1 MAENLGVATD
11 GDPGFG
17 SVAGNDASFD
27 DFGKN
32 LLKLF
37 EKVSKYMD
45 GIASQWDKMADS
57 VKDTTDNLGGKSA
70 GGKIGMGGGFTR
82 AQVGAAVGVAAG
94 SMYYSMAPNTMAAVT
109 QRIGADSY
117 AGMAGMSSRQ
127 AILQANKQVG
137 GGATSAMSPVMA
149 QMALMYGGG
158 YGAGS
163 KTSSNIMSQ
172 MAGLSAQSGM
182 SNEAAA
188 ASVAGMNGM
197 NFLRMGVRIRDAQ
210 GNLKPISTIVNDVYR
225 FLYRGRQITAEE
237 ADLLFNPGSKS
248 YNTLLTI
255 TNGDQA
261 LMQQLQS
268 GLRARAKAG
277 TAKKYSSAMNSKD
290 PNKMLDLM
298 GYDKS
303 SPVRSN
309 FRFNS
314 SEARKLAA
322 TEEGLVGGYNVAT
335 RTTAAVND
343 GFSAMADLLGP
354 INDGLMTLKGILQT
368 LPNAGNT
375 GGALATAGSTVTSL
389 ASSFLQYKLLSKFLG
404 GGGAKAVLPALGTA
418 ATKGGSLLSKAGPAL
433 SSAAKF
439 LGGAATKGG
448 SLLSKAAPALKFA
461 GKALPVI
468 GTAMSAFGGYSDA
481 KKKGGF
487 DWGSVFKSTAIGAGT
502 GAAVGAV
509 TGPGALVT
517 GLIGGLLAGGGNA
530 LGQLFGMMGGES
542 SNGMNIG
549 HASTPQAATA
559 GANHMWPVPA
569 ATPVSSEFG
578 PRPGAAARAAKQ
590 GQRISSNHHGID
602 LATPSGTPITAA
614 SEGKV
619 SRIGNDPNGYGS
631 YVDIKHLDGTSSRYA
646 HLRSILVTSRQEVK
660 AGQVIGK
667 SGGGAKDP
675 GRGNS
680 RGAHLH
686 FETLNE
692 KGVQYN
698 PRDWFRK
705 RKGVPQVLSNLNEAA
720 SKIFKTKKA
729 GWSSSSYASPSIL
742 AAFGQTIMDGKS
754 VSYDD
759 LQKVFG
765 KKTDDVLAQLPG
777 GKYEGNVTGNKK
789 DLIKLVSSKG
799 FKGDA
804 LKTAY
809 AIAIAES
816 GGRSNAHNG
825 DASTGDDSYGLYQIN
840 MIGSLGPARRKKFN
854 LKSNQDLFNPSTN
867 AGIAAHMSQ
876 RGNNWSAWSSYKT
889 GAYMKHLK
897 EADAVALEARVGGE
911 ASNGMNVGAPS
922 AGTSSNHG
930 GGGSSSATVNSNSNV
945 TINLDM
951 KVNIA
956 QGSVQEA
963 ERLVKLVGE
972 KLRKD
977 ATLRKIASSL

>member
-1 MAENLGVATD
+1 MADNLGVATD

-17 SVAGNDASFD
+17 SVAGNEASFD

-32 LLKLF
+32 VLKLF
-37 EKVSKYMD
+37 KEVSKYMD
-45 GIASQWDKMADS
+45 TIAEQWDKMSDS
-57 VKDTTDNLGGKSA
+57 VDKTTDKLGGKSG

-82 AQVGAAVGVAAG
+82 AQIGAAVGVAAG
-94 SMYYSMAPNTMAAVT
+94 SAYMGMAPNTMSAVT

-149 QMALMYGGG
+149 QMSLMYGGG
-158 YGAGS
+158 YGAKS
-163 KTSSNIMSQ
+163 TSAKNIMSQ
-172 MAGLSAQSGM
+172 MSGLSAQSGM

-210 GNLKPISTIVNDVYR
+210 GNLKPISQIINDVYR

-237 ADLLFNPGSKS
+237 ADLLYNPGSKS
-248 YNTLLTI
+248 YQTLAAI

-277 TAKKYSSAMNSKD
+277 SAKKYSSAMNSKD

-298 GYDKS
+298 GVDKS

-314 SEARKLAA
+314 SENRKLAA

-343 GFSAMADLLGP
+343 GFSALADVLGP
-354 INDGLMTLKGILQT
+354 VNDALMTFKGILQT
-368 LPNAGNT
+368 MPNAGNT
-375 GGALATAGSTVTSL
+375 GGVIAQAGSTAASL
-389 ASSFLQYKLLSKFLG
+389 GSSFLQYKLLSKVLG
-404 GGGAKAVLPALGTA
+404 GKGGGLPALGSI
-418 ATKGGSLLSKAGPAL
+418 TKGGGSLLSKAGPAL
-433 SSAAKF
+433 SSSGKF
-439 LGGAATKGG
+439 LGKGI
-448 SLLSKAAPALKFA
+448 
-461 GKALPVI
+461 PVL
-468 GTAMSAFGGYSDA
+468 GTALSAVGGYQDA

-517 GLIGGLLAGGGNA
+517 GTIGGLLAGGGNA
-530 LGQLFGMMGGES
+530 LGQLAGMIGGES
-542 SNGMNIG
+542 SDGMNIG
-549 HASTPQAATA
+549 AASTEQAATS

-578 PRPGAAARAAKQ
+578 PRAAAAAKAAKS
-590 GQRISSNHHGID
+590 GQKISSNHKGMD

-614 SEGKV
+614 SDGTV
-619 SRIGNDPNGYGS
+619 SKIGNDPNGYGN
-631 YVDIKHLDGTSSRYA
+631 YVVIKHLDGTSTRYA
-646 HLRSILVTSRQEVK
+646 HLRSILVTRGQKVK

-667 SGGGAKDP
+667 SGGGPKDP

-686 FETLNE
+686 FETEDE
-692 KGVQYN
+692 KGVKYN
-698 PRDWFRK
+698 PRDWFKK
-705 RKGVPQVLSNLNEAA
+705 RKGVPQALSNLNESA
-720 SKIFKTKKA
+720 SKVFKTKKA

-742 AAFGQTIMDGKS
+742 AAFGQAIESGKPL
-754 VSYDD
+754 SYDD
-759 LQKVFG
+759 VEKLFG
-765 KKTDDVLAQLPG
+765 KKTDEVLAGLPG

-789 DLIKLVSSKG
+789 DLIKLISSKG

-809 AIAIAES
+809 AVAIAES

-825 DASTGDDSYGLYQIN
+825 DANTGDNSYGLYQIN
-840 MIGSLGPARRKKFN
+840 MIGGLGPARRKKFN
-854 LKSNQDLFNPSTN
+854 LKSNEDLFNPSTN
-867 AGIAAHMSQ
+867 VGVAAHMSK
-876 RGNNWSAWSSYKT
+876 RGENWSAWSSYKT
-889 GAYMKHLK
+889 GTYLKHLK

-911 ASNGMNVGAPS
+911 ASDGMNIGAPG
-922 AGTSSNHG
+922 GTSVNH
-930 GGGSSSATVNSNSNV
+930 GGGSSSATVNSNRNV

-951 KVNIA
+951 KVQIA
-956 QGSVQEA
+956 QGSAQEA

-972 KLRKD
+972 KLKKD
-977 ATLRKIASSL
+977 ATLRRIASSL

>member
-1 MAENLGVATD
+1 MADNLGVATD

-37 EKVSKYMD
+37 KEVSKYMD
-45 GIASQWDKMADS
+45 GIADQWDKMSDS
-57 VKDTTDNLGGKSA
+57 VKSTTDSLGGKSA
-70 GGKIGMGGGFTR
+70 GGKIGLGGGFTR
-82 AQVGAAVGVAAG
+82 GQVAAAVGVAAG
-94 SMYYSMAPNTMAAVT
+94 ATYMGMAPNTMSAVT

-149 QMALMYGGG
+149 QMSLMYGGG

-163 KTSSNIMSQ
+163 KSASNIMSQ

-188 ASVAGMNGM
+188 SSVAGMNGM
-197 NFLRMGVRIRDAQ
+197 NFLRMGIRIRDAQ
-210 GNLKPISTIVNDVYR
+210 GNLKPISQIVNDVYR

-237 ADLLFNPGSKS
+237 ADLLYNPGSKS
-248 YNTLLTI
+248 YQTLLSI

-277 TAKKYSSAMNSKD
+277 SAKKYEGAMKSKD

-298 GYDKS
+298 GVDKS

-314 SEARKLAA
+314 SENRKLAA

-343 GFSAMADLLGP
+343 GFSALADVLGP
-354 INDGLMTLKGILQT
+354 VNDALMTFKGILQT
-368 LPNAGNT
+368 MPNAGNT
-375 GGALATAGSTVTSL
+375 GGVLAQAGST
-389 ASSFLQYKLLSKFLG
+389 ASSLGSSYLQYKLLSKMLG
-404 GGGAKAVLPALGTA
+404 GKGALPALGSI
-418 ATKGGSLLSKAGPAL
+418 TKGGGSLLSKAGPAL
-433 SSAAKF
+433 SSAGKF
-439 LGGAATKGG
+439 LGKGI
-448 SLLSKAAPALKFA
+448 
-461 GKALPVI
+461 PVL
-468 GTAMSAFGGYSDA
+468 GTALSAVGGYSDA

-502 GAAVGAV
+502 GAAAGLFTGGVLS
-509 TGPGALVT
+509 GPGAI
-517 GLIGGLLAGGGNA
+517 IGGLLAGGGNA

-542 SNGMNIG
+542 SDGMNVG
-549 HASTPQAATA
+549 AATNEQASTA
-559 GANHMWPVPA
+559 GANHMWPVPS

-578 PRPGAAARAAKQ
+578 PRKAAAARAAKS
-590 GQRISSNHHGID
+590 GQKISSNHKGID

-614 SEGKV
+614 SDGTV
-619 SRIGNDPNGYGS
+619 SKIGNDPNGYGN
-631 YVDIKHLDGTSSRYA
+631 YVVIKHLDGTSTRYA
-646 HLRSILVTSRQEVK
+646 HLRSILVTRGQKVK

-667 SGGGAKDP
+667 SGGGPKDP

-686 FETLNE
+686 FETEDE
-692 KGVQYN
+692 KGVKYN
-698 PRDWFRK
+698 PRDWFKK

-720 SKIFKTKKA
+720 SKVFKTKKA
-729 GWSSSSYASPSIL
+729 GWSSSNYASPSIL
-742 AAFGQTIMDGKS
+742 ATLGQTLESGKP

-759 LQKVFG
+759 VYQLFG

-789 DLIKLVSSKG
+789 DLMKLISSKG

-804 LKTAY
+804 LRTAY

-816 GGRSNAHNG
+816 GGRPTAHNG
-825 DASTGDDSYGLYQIN
+825 DASTGDNSYGLYQIN

-854 LKSNQDLFNPSTN
+854 LKTNEDLFNPSTN

-889 GAYMKHLK
+889 GIYMRHLK

-911 ASNGMNVGAPS
+911 SSDGMNVGTAG
-922 AGTSSNHG
+922 GTSVNHG

-951 KVNIA
+951 KVQIA
-956 QGSVQEA
+956 QGSAQEA

-972 KLRKD
+972 KLKKD
-977 ATLRKIASSL
+977 ATLRRIASSL

>member
-1 MAENLGVATD
+1 MADNLGVATD

-37 EKVSKYMD
+37 KEVSKYMD
-45 GIASQWDKMADS
+45 GIAEQWDKMSDS
-57 VKDTTDNLGGKSA
+57 VKSTTDNLGGKTA
-70 GGKIGMGGGFTR
+70 GGKIGLGGGFTR
-82 AQVGAAVGVAAG
+82 GQVAAAVGVAAG
-94 SMYYSMAPNTMAAVT
+94 SMYMSMAPNTMSAVT

-117 AGMAGMSSRQ
+117 AGYGGMSSRK

-163 KTSSNIMSQ
+163 ASAKNIMSQ

-197 NFLRMGVRIRDAQ
+197 NFLRAGVRIRDNQ

-248 YNTLLTI
+248 YQTLAAL

-303 SPVRSN
+303 SAVRSN

-314 SEARKLAA
+314 SENRKLAA
-322 TEEGLVGGYNVAT
+322 TEEGLVGGYNVAL

-343 GFSAMADLLGP
+343 GFSAMADILGP
-354 INDGLMTLKGILQT
+354 VNDLLMTFKGILQT
-368 LPNAGNT
+368 MPNAGNT
-375 GGALATAGSTVTSL
+375 GGALATAGSTVASL
-389 ASSFLQYKLLSKFLG
+389 GSSVLQYALISKLLG
-404 GGGAKAVLPALGTA
+404 GGGLKALLGGGKAALPALGTA
-418 ATKGGSLLSKAGPAL
+418 ATKGGSILSKAGPAL
-433 SSAAKF
+433 SSAGKF
-439 LGGAATKGG
+439 LGGAA
-448 SLLSKAAPALKFA
+448 KFA
-461 GKALPVI
+461 GKALPVV
-468 GTAMSAFGGYSDA
+468 GTAMSAFGGYSDS

-502 GAAVGAV
+502 GAAAGLFTGGVLS
-509 TGPGALVT
+509 GPGAI
-517 GLIGGLLAGGGNA
+517 IGGLLAGGGNA

-549 HASTPQAATA
+549 HASTPKAETA
-559 GANHMWPVPA
+559 GANHMWPVPS

-590 GQRISSNHHGID
+590 GQRISSNHRGID

-646 HLRSILVTSRQEVK
+646 HLRSILVTSRQQVK

-686 FETLNE
+686 FETLDE

-698 PRDWFRK
+698 PRDWFKK
-705 RKGVPQVLSNLNEAA
+705 RKGVPQVLSSLNEAA
-720 SKIFKTKKA
+720 SKVFKTKKA

-742 AAFGQTIMDGKS
+742 AAFGQTIVDGKS
-754 VSYDD
+754 ISYDD
-759 LQKVFG
+759 LEKVFG

-777 GKYEGNVTGNKK
+777 GKYDGNITGNKK
-789 DLIKLVSSKG
+789 DLMKLISSKG

-816 GGRSNAHNG
+816 GGRSNAYNG

-889 GAYMKHLK
+889 GTYMRHLK
-897 EADAVALEARVGGE
+897 QADAVALEARVGGE
-911 ASNGMNVGAPS
+911 ASNGMNIGGPADP
-922 AGTSSNHG
+922 AGSSVNHG
-930 GGGSSSATVNSNSNV
+930 GGGSSSATVNSNRNV

-951 KVNIA
+951 NVQIA

>member
-1 MAENLGVATD
+1 MGVATD

-57 VKDTTDNLGGKSA
+57 VKDTTDNLGGKSG

-82 AQVGAAVGVAAG
+82 AQVGAAVGFAAG
-94 SMYYSMAPNTMAAVT
+94 STYMSMAPNTMAAVT

-149 QMALMYGGG
+149 QMSLMYGGG

-197 NFLRMGVRIRDAQ
+197 SFLRMGVRIRDDK
-210 GNLKPISTIVNDVYR
+210 GNLKPISQIVNDVYR

-237 ADLLFNPGSKS
+237 ADLLYNPGSKS
-248 YNTLLTI
+248 YQTLLTL

-277 TAKKYSSAMNSKD
+277 SAKKYSGAMNSKD

-298 GYDKS
+298 GVDKS

-309 FRFNS
+309 FRYNT

-368 LPNAGNT
+368 LPNSGNT
-375 GGALATAGSTVTSL
+375 GGAIATAGSTVASL
-389 ASSFLQYKLLSKFLG
+389 GSSFLQYKLLSKFLG

-433 SSAAKF
+433 SSAGRF
-439 LGGAATKGG
+439 LGV
-448 SLLSKAAPALKFA
+448 A
-461 GKALPVI
+461 GKALPVV
-468 GTAMSAFGGYSDA
+468 GAAMSAFGGYKDA

-487 DWGSVFKSTAIGAGT
+487 DWGSVLKSAGIGAAG
-502 GAAVGAV
+502 GAAVGAAGFGV
-509 TGPGALVT
+509 AAAPGAI
-517 GLIGGLLAGGGNA
+517 IGALLAGGGNA
-530 LGQLFGMMGGES
+530 LGQLFGSIGGES

-549 HASTPQAATA
+549 HASTPKAETA
-559 GANHMWPVPA
+559 GANHMWPVPS

-590 GQRISSNHHGID
+590 GQRISSNHRGID

-646 HLRSILVTSRQEVK
+646 HLRSILVTSRQQVK

-686 FETLNE
+686 FETLDE

-698 PRDWFRK
+698 PRDWFKK
-705 RKGVPQVLSNLNEAA
+705 RKGVPQVLSSLNEAA
-720 SKIFKTKKA
+720 SRVFKTKKA

-742 AAFGQTIMDGKS
+742 AAFGQTIVDGKP

-759 LQKVFG
+759 LEKVFG

-777 GKYEGNVTGNKK
+777 GKYDGNITGSKK
-789 DLIKLVSSKG
+789 DLIKLISSKG

-816 GGRSNAHNG
+816 GGRSNAFNG
-825 DASTGDDSYGLYQIN
+825 NTKTGDESYGLYQIN
-840 MIGSLGPARRKKFN
+840 MLGSLGPARRKKFN
-854 LKSNQDLFNPSTN
+854 LRSNQDLFNPSTN

-876 RGNNWSAWSSYKT
+876 KGNNWSAWSSYNT

-897 EADAVALEARVGGE
+897 QADAVALEARVGGE
-911 ASNGMNVGAPS
+911 ASNGMNVGAPG

>member
-1 MAENLGVATD
+1 MDDIAE
-11 GDPGFG
+11 
-17 SVAGNDASFD
+17 
-27 DFGKN
+27 
-32 LLKLF
+32 
-37 EKVSKYMD
+37 
-45 GIASQWDKMADS
+45 QWDKMSDS
-57 VKDTTDNLGGKSA
+57 VKSTTDNLGGKSS

-117 AGMAGMSSRQ
+117 AGLAGMSSRQ

-197 NFLRMGVRIRDAQ
+197 NFLRAGVRIRDNQ
-210 GNLKPISTIVNDVYR
+210 GNLKPISQIVNDVYR
-225 FLYRGRQITAEE
+225 FLYRGKQITAEE
-237 ADLLFNPGSKS
+237 ADLLYNPGSRS
-248 YNTLLTI
+248 YNTLVTL

-268 GLRARAKAG
+268 GLRARAKSG
-277 TAKKYSSAMNSKD
+277 SAKKYTAAMNSKD

-303 SPVRSN
+303 SPTRSN
-309 FRFNS
+309 FRYNS

-322 TEEGLVGGYNVAT
+322 TEQGLVGGYNVAT

-343 GFSAMADLLGP
+343 GFSALADVLGP
-354 INDGLMTLKGILQT
+354 VNDALMTFKGILQT
-368 LPNAGNT
+368 MPNAGNT
-375 GGALATAGSTVTSL
+375 GGALATAGSTATSL

-404 GGGAKAVLPALGTA
+404 GKGAAIPALATA
-418 ATKGGSLLSKAGPAL
+418 AGKSGSLLSKAGPAL
-433 SSAAKF
+433 SSAGKF
-439 LGGAATKGG
+439 LGKG
-448 SLLSKAAPALKFA
+448 
-461 GKALPVI
+461 LPVL
-468 GTAMSAFGGYSDA
+468 GVGLSALGGYQDS

-487 DWGSVFKSTAIGAGT
+487 DWGSVFKSAGT
-502 GAAVGAV
+502 GAVVGGGIGALGFGAGA
-509 TGPGALVT
+509 GPGA
-517 GLIGGLLAGGGNA
+517 LIGGLLAGGGNA
-530 LGQLFGMMGGES
+530 LGQLFGMLGGES

-549 HASTPQAATA
+549 HASTPEAATA
-559 GANHMWPVPA
+559 GANHMWPVPS

-590 GQRISSNHHGID
+590 GQRISSNHRGID
-602 LATPSGTPITAA
+602 LATRSGTPITAA

-619 SRIGNDPNGYGS
+619 SRIGNDANGYGS

-646 HLRSILVTSRQEVK
+646 HLRSILVTSRQQVK

-667 SGGGAKDP
+667 SGGGPKDP

-705 RKGVPQVLSNLNEAA
+705 RKGVPQVLSSLNEAA
-720 SKIFKTKKA
+720 SKVFKTKKA

-742 AAFGQTIMDGKS
+742 AAFGQAIVDGKP

-759 LQKVFG
+759 PEKVFG

-777 GKYEGNVTGNKK
+777 GKYDGNITGNKK
-789 DLIKLVSSKG
+789 DLIKLISSKG

-897 EADAVALEARVGGE
+897 QADAVALEARVGGE
-911 ASNGMNVGAPS
+911 ASNGMNVGAPEGGSS
-922 AGTSSNHG
+922 ANHG
-930 GGGSSSATVNSNSNV
+930 GGGSSSATVNSNRNV

-956 QGSVQEA
+956 QGSAQEA
-963 ERLVKLVGE
+963 ERMVKLVGE

>member
-1 MAENLGVATD
+1 MADNLGVATD

-17 SVAGNDASFD
+17 SVSGNEASFD

-32 LLKLF
+32 VLKLF
-37 EKVSKYMD
+37 KEVSKYMD
-45 GIASQWDKMADS
+45 TIAEQWDKVSDS
-57 VKDTTDNLGGKSA
+57 VDKTTDKLGGKSG
-70 GGKIGMGGGFTR
+70 GGKIGLGGGFTR
-82 AQVGAAVGVAAG
+82 NQQIAGGVAVGTAAMG
-94 SMYYSMAPNTMAAVT
+94 SMYMSMAPNTMSAVT

-188 ASVAGMNGM
+188 SSVAGMNGM
-197 NFLRMGVRIRDAQ
+197 NFLRMGVRIRDNQ

-237 ADLLFNPGSKS
+237 ADLLYNPGSKS

-268 GLRARAKAG
+268 GLRARAKSG
-277 TAKKYSSAMNSKD
+277 SAKKYSAAMNSKD

-298 GYDKS
+298 GVDKS

-314 SEARKLAA
+314 SENRKLAA
-322 TEEGLVGGYNVAT
+322 TEEGLVGGYNVAV

-343 GFSAMADLLGP
+343 GFSAMADILGP
-354 INDGLMTLKGILQT
+354 VNDLLMTFKGILQT
-368 LPNAGNT
+368 MPNAGNT
-375 GGALATAGSTVTSL
+375 GGALATAGSTVTGL
-389 ASSFLQYKLLSKFLG
+389 ASSVLQYKLLSKLLG
-404 GGGAKAVLPALGTA
+404 GGGAKSLIPAVGAA

-433 SSAAKF
+433 SSAGKF
-439 LGGAATKGG
+439 LGGAG
-448 SLLSKAAPALKFA
+448 KFA
-461 GKALPVI
+461 GKALPVV
-468 GTAMSAFGGYSDA
+468 GTALSAFGGYNDS

-487 DWGSVFKSTAIGAGT
+487 DWGSVMKSTAIGAGT
-502 GAAVGAV
+502 GAAAGLFTGGVLS
-509 TGPGALVT
+509 GPGAI
-517 GLIGGLLAGGGNA
+517 IGALLAGGGNA
-530 LGQLFGMMGGES
+530 IGQLFGMMGGES
-542 SNGMNIG
+542 SDGMNIG
-549 HASTPQAATA
+549 HASTPQASTA

-569 ATPVSSEFG
+569 ATRVSSEFG
-578 PRPGAAARAAKQ
+578 PRPGAAARAAKS
-590 GQRISSNHHGID
+590 GQRISSNHKGID
-602 LATPSGTPITAA
+602 LATPSGTPISSA

-619 SRIGNDPNGYGS
+619 SKVGNDPNGWGN
-631 YVDIKHLDGTSSRYA
+631 YVTIKHLDGTSSRYA
-646 HLRSILVTSRQEVK
+646 HLRSILVTRGQEVK
-660 AGQVIGK
+660 AGQIIGK
-667 SGGGAKDP
+667 SGGGPKDP

-686 FETLNE
+686 FETEDE
-692 KGVQYN
+692 KGVRYN

-720 SKIFKTKKA
+720 SKIYKTKKA

-742 AAFGQTIMDGKS
+742 AAFGQTILDGKP

-759 LQKVFG
+759 LEKVFG
-765 KKTDDVLAQLPG
+765 KKTDDVLAALPG
-777 GKYEGNVTGNKK
+777 GKYEGNITGNKK
-789 DLIKLVSSKG
+789 DLMKLISSKG

-804 LKTAY
+804 LRTAY
-809 AIAIAES
+809 AVAIAES

-840 MIGSLGPARRKKFN
+840 MIGALGPARRKKFN

-867 AGIAAHMSQ
+867 ASIAAHFTK
-876 RGNNWSAWSSYKT
+876 RGENWSAWSSYKT
-889 GAYMKHLK
+889 GTYMKHLK

-911 ASNGMNVGAPS
+911 AGDGMNIGAP
-922 AGTSSNHG
+922 AGPSVNHG
-930 GGGSSSATVNSNSNV
+930 GGGNSSATVNSNRNV
-945 TINLDM
+945 TVNLDM
-951 KVNIA
+951 KVQIA

-977 ATLRKIASSL
+977 ATLRRIASSL

>member
-1 MAENLGVATD
+1 MADNLGVATD

-17 SVAGNDASFD
+17 SVSGNEASFD

-32 LLKLF
+32 VLKLF
-37 EKVSKYMD
+37 KEVSKYMD
-45 GIASQWDKMADS
+45 TIAEQWDKMSDS
-57 VKDTTDNLGGKSA
+57 VSETTDKLGGKTG
-70 GGKIGMGGGFTR
+70 GGKIGMGAGFTR

-94 SMYYSMAPNTMAAVT
+94 SMYMSMAPNTMSAVT

-117 AGMAGMSSRQ
+117 AGMAGMSSRK

-149 QMALMYGGG
+149 QMSLMYGGG

-163 KTSSNIMSQ
+163 TSAKNIMSQ
-172 MAGLSAQSGM
+172 MSGLSAQSGM

-237 ADLLFNPGSKS
+237 ADLLYNPGSKS
-248 YNTLLTI
+248 YQTLLTL
-255 TNGDQA
+255 TSGDQG

-277 TAKKYSSAMNSKD
+277 TSKKYSAAMNSKD

-298 GYDKS
+298 GVDKS

-314 SEARKLAA
+314 SENRKLAA

-375 GGALATAGSTVTSL
+375 GGALATAGSTAASL
-389 ASSFLQYKLLSKFLG
+389 GSSFLQYKLLSKFLG

-433 SSAAKF
+433 SSAGKF
-439 LGGAATKGG
+439 LGNAA
-448 SLLSKAAPALKFA
+448 KFG
-461 GKALPVI
+461 GKALPVV

-487 DWGSVFKSTAIGAGT
+487 DWGSVLKAAGIGATT
-502 GAAVGAV
+502 GAVAGAV
-509 TGPGALVT
+509 TTGGLASGPAALV
-517 GLIGGLLAGGGNA
+517 GALLAGGGNA
-530 LGQLFGMMGGES
+530 IGQLFGMGGES
-542 SNGMNIG
+542 SDGMNIG
-549 HASTPQAATA
+549 HAATPQASTA

-569 ATPVSSEFG
+569 ATRVSSEFG
-578 PRPGAAARAAKQ
+578 PRPGAAARAARD
-590 GQRISSNHHGID
+590 GQRISSNHKGID
-602 LATPSGTPITAA
+602 LATPSGTPISSA

-619 SRIGNDPNGYGS
+619 SKVGSDPNGYGN
-631 YVDIKHLDGTSSRYA
+631 YVTIKHLDGTSSRYA
-646 HLRSILVTSRQEVK
+646 HLRSILVTRGQEVK

-667 SGGGAKDP
+667 SGGGPKDP

-686 FETLNE
+686 FETEDE
-692 KGVQYN
+692 KGVRYN

-720 SKIFKTKKA
+720 SKVFKTKKA

-742 AAFGQTIMDGKS
+742 AAFGQTIVDGKP
-754 VSYDD
+754 VSYEDVE
-759 LQKVFG
+759 KVFG
-765 KKTDDVLAQLPG
+765 KKTDDVLALLPG
-777 GKYEGNVTGNKK
+777 GKYEGNITGNKK
-789 DLIKLVSSKG
+789 DLIKLISSKG

-809 AIAIAES
+809 AVAIAES
-816 GGRSNAHNG
+816 GGRSNAHNYNV
-825 DASTGDDSYGLYQIN
+825 STGDDSYGLYQIN
-840 MIGSLGPARRKKFN
+840 MLGSLGPARRKKFN
-854 LKSNQDLFNPSTN
+854 LKSNQDLLNPNTN
-867 AGIAAHMSQ
+867 ASIAAHFTK
-876 RGNNWSAWSSYKT
+876 RGENWSAWSSYKT
-889 GAYMKHLK
+889 GIYMKHLK

-911 ASNGMNVGAPS
+911 AGDGMNIGAP
-922 AGTSSNHG
+922 AGPSVNHG
-930 GGGSSSATVNSNSNV
+930 GGGSSSATVNSNRNV

-951 KVNIA
+951 NVQIA

>member
-1 MAENLGVATD
+1 MADNLGVATD

-37 EKVSKYMD
+37 KEVSKYMD
-45 GIASQWDKMADS
+45 GIAEQWDKMSDS
-57 VKDTTDNLGGKSA
+57 VKSTTDNLGGKSA
-70 GGKIGMGGGFTR
+70 GGKIGLGGGFTR
-82 AQVGAAVGVAAG
+82 GQVAAAVGVAAG
-94 SMYYSMAPNTMAAVT
+94 STYMGMAPNTMSAVT

-149 QMALMYGGG
+149 QMSLMYGGG

-163 KTSSNIMSQ
+163 TSAKNIMSQ
-172 MAGLSAQSGM
+172 MSGLSAQSGM

-188 ASVAGMNGM
+188 SSVAGMNGM

-210 GNLKPISTIVNDVYR
+210 GNLKPISQIVNDVYR

-237 ADLLFNPGSKS
+237 ADLLYNPGSKS
-248 YNTLLTI
+248 YQTLLTL

-277 TAKKYSSAMNSKD
+277 SAKKYSSAMNSKD

-298 GYDKS
+298 GVDKS

-314 SEARKLAA
+314 SENRKLAA

-343 GFSAMADLLGP
+343 GFSALADVLGP
-354 INDGLMTLKGILQT
+354 VNDALMTFKGILQT
-368 LPNAGNT
+368 MPNAGNT
-375 GGALATAGSTVTSL
+375 GGVIAQAGSTAASL
-389 ASSFLQYKLLSKFLG
+389 GSSYLQYKLLSKMLG
-404 GGGAKAVLPALGTA
+404 GKGALPALGSI
-418 ATKGGSLLSKAGPAL
+418 TKGGGSLLSKAGPAL
-433 SSAAKF
+433 SSAGKF
-439 LGGAATKGG
+439 LGKGI
-448 SLLSKAAPALKFA
+448 
-461 GKALPVI
+461 PVL
-468 GTAMSAFGGYSDA
+468 GTALSAVGGYQDS

-502 GAAVGAV
+502 GAAAGLFTGGVLS
-509 TGPGALVT
+509 GPGAI
-517 GLIGGLLAGGGNA
+517 IGGLLAGGGNA
-530 LGQLFGMMGGES
+530 LGQLFGMMGGEAS
-542 SNGMNIG
+542 DGMNIG
-549 HASTPQAATA
+549 AATNEQASTS

-578 PRPGAAARAAKQ
+578 PRKAAAARAAAS
-590 GQRISSNHHGID
+590 GQKISSNHKGMD

-614 SEGKV
+614 SDGTV
-619 SRIGNDPNGYGS
+619 SKIGNDPNGYGN
-631 YVDIKHLDGTSSRYA
+631 YVVIKHLDGTSTRYA
-646 HLRSILVTSRQEVK
+646 HLRSILVTRGQKVK

-667 SGGGAKDP
+667 SGGGPKDP

-686 FETLNE
+686 FETEDE
-692 KGVQYN
+692 KGVKYN
-698 PRDWFRK
+698 PRDWFKK
-705 RKGVPQVLSNLNEAA
+705 RKGVPQALSNLNESA
-720 SKIFKTKKA
+720 SKVYKTKKA

-742 AAFGQTIMDGKS
+742 AAFGQAIESGKP
-754 VSYDD
+754 VSYEDVE
-759 LQKVFG
+759 KVFG
-765 KKTDDVLAQLPG
+765 KKTDEVLAGLPS
-777 GKYEGNVTGNKK
+777 GKYDGNVTGNKK
-789 DLIKLVSSKG
+789 DLIKLISSKG

-816 GGRSNAHNG
+816 GGRANAHNYNV
-825 DASTGDDSYGLYQIN
+825 STGDDSYGLYQIN
-840 MIGSLGPARRKKFN
+840 MLGSLGPARRKKFN
-854 LKSNQDLFNPSTN
+854 LKTNEDLFNPSTN
-867 AGIAAHMSQ
+867 AGLAAHFTK
-876 RGNNWSAWSSYKT
+876 RGQDWSSWSSYKT
-889 GAYMKHLK
+889 GVYMKHLK

-911 ASNGMNVGAPS
+911 ASDGMNVGAPG
-922 AGTSSNHG
+922 GTSVNH
-930 GGGSSSATVNSNSNV
+930 GGGSSSATVNSNRNV
-945 TINLDM
+945 TIHLDM
-951 KVNIA
+951 KVQIA
-956 QGSVQEA
+956 QGSAQEA

-972 KLRKD
+972 KLKKD

>member
-1 MAENLGVATD
+1 MADNLGVATD

-37 EKVSKYMD
+37 KEVSKYMD
-45 GIASQWDKMADS
+45 GIAEQWDKMSDS
-57 VKDTTDNLGGKSA
+57 VKSTTDNLGGKSA
-70 GGKIGMGGGFTR
+70 GGKIGLGGGFTR
-82 AQVGAAVGVAAG
+82 GQVAAAVGVAAG
-94 SMYYSMAPNTMAAVT
+94 SMYYSMAPNTMSAVT
-109 QRIGADSY
+109 QRIAADSY
-117 AGMAGMSSRQ
+117 AGMAGMSSRK

-149 QMALMYGGG
+149 QMSLMYGGG

-163 KTSSNIMSQ
+163 TSAKNIMSQ

-210 GNLKPISTIVNDVYR
+210 GNLKPISQIVNDVYR

-237 ADLLFNPGSKS
+237 ADLLYNPGSKS
-248 YNTLLTI
+248 YQTLLTL
-255 TNGDQA
+255 TNGDQG

-298 GYDKS
+298 GVDKS

-314 SEARKLAA
+314 SENRKLAA

-375 GGALATAGSTVTSL
+375 GGALATAGSTAASL
-389 ASSFLQYKLLSKFLG
+389 GSSFLQYKLLSKFLG
-404 GGGAKAVLPALGTA
+404 GGGAKALPGLANA
-418 ATKGGSLLSKAGPAL
+418 AGKTGSLLSKAGPAL

-439 LGGAATKGG
+439 LGKGIPVLG
-448 SLLSKAAPALKFA
+448 VGLSA
-461 GKALPVI
+461 V
-468 GTAMSAFGGYSDA
+468 GGYSDA

-487 DWGSVFKSTAIGAGT
+487 DWGSVLKSAGIGAAG
-502 GAAVGAV
+502 GAAVGAAGFGV
-509 TGPGALVT
+509 AAAPGAV
-517 GLIGGLLAGGGNA
+517 IGALLAGGGNA
-530 LGQLFGMMGGES
+530 LGQLFGMGGES
-542 SNGMNIG
+542 SDGMNIG
-549 HASTPQAATA
+549 HAATPKAETA
-559 GANHMWPVPA
+559 GANHMWPVPS
-569 ATPVSSEFG
+569 ATRVSSEFG
-578 PRPGAAARAAKQ
+578 PRPGAAARAAKR

-614 SEGKV
+614 SDGAVSKV
-619 SRIGNDPNGYGS
+619 GNDPNGYGN
-631 YVDIKHLDGTSSRYA
+631 YVTIKHLDGTSTRYA
-646 HLRSILVTSRQEVK
+646 HLRSILATRGQKVK

-667 SGGGAKDP
+667 SGGGPKDP

-680 RGAHLH
+680 MGAHLH
-686 FETLNE
+686 FETE
-692 KGVQYN
+692 DERGVRYN
-698 PRDWFRK
+698 PRDWFKK

-720 SKIFKTKKA
+720 SKVFKTKKA

-742 AAFGQTIMDGKS
+742 AAFGQAIVDGKP
-754 VSYDD
+754 VSYSDVE
-759 LQKVFG
+759 KVFG
-765 KKTDDVLAQLPG
+765 KKTDEVLAQLPG
-777 GKYEGNVTGNKK
+777 GKYEGNITGNKK
-789 DLIKLVSSKG
+789 DLIKLISSKG

-809 AIAIAES
+809 AVAIAES
-816 GGRSNAHNG
+816 GGRSNAHNYNV
-825 DASTGDDSYGLYQIN
+825 STGDDSYGLYQIN
-840 MIGSLGPARRKKFN
+840 MLGSLGPARRKKFN
-854 LKSNQDLFNPSTN
+854 LKSNQDLFNPNTN
-867 AGIAAHMSQ
+867 AGLAAHFTQ
-876 RGNNWSAWSSYKT
+876 RGKNWSAWSSYKT
-889 GAYMKHLK
+889 GIYMKHLK

-911 ASNGMNVGAPS
+911 ASNGMNIGAPAGSS
-922 AGTSSNHG
+922 ANHG

-951 KVNIA
+951 KVSIA

-977 ATLRKIASSL
+977 ATLRRIASSL

>member
-1 MAENLGVATD
+1 MADNLGVATD

-17 SVAGNDASFD
+17 SVSGDEASFD

-32 LLKLF
+32 VLKLF
-37 EKVSKYMD
+37 KEVSKYMD
-45 GIASQWDKMADS
+45 TIAEQWDKMSDS
-57 VKDTTDNLGGKSA
+57 VEKTTDALGGKTG
-70 GGKIGMGGGFTR
+70 GGKIGMGAGFTR

-94 SMYYSMAPNTMAAVT
+94 SMYMSMAPNTMSAVT

-149 QMALMYGGG
+149 QMSLMYGGG

-163 KTSSNIMSQ
+163 KSANNIMSQ
-172 MAGLSAQSGM
+172 MSGLSAQSGM

-188 ASVAGMNGM
+188 ASVAGINGM
-197 NFLRMGVRIRDAQ
+197 NFLRMGVRIRDNQ

-225 FLYRGRQITAEE
+225 FLYRGRQITPEE
-237 ADLLFNPGSKS
+237 ADLLYNPGSKS
-248 YNTLLTI
+248 YQTLLAVTG
-255 TNGDQA
+255 GDQG

-277 TAKKYSSAMNSKD
+277 TSKKYSAAMNSKD

-298 GYDKS
+298 GVDKS

-314 SEARKLAA
+314 SENRKLAA

-368 LPNAGNT
+368 LPNAGNA
-375 GGALATAGSTVTSL
+375 GGAIATAGSTAASL
-389 ASSFLQYKLLSKFLG
+389 GSSFLQYKLLSKFLG
-404 GGGAKAVLPALGTA
+404 GGGAKAALPALGTA

-433 SSAAKF
+433 SSAGKF
-439 LGGAATKGG
+439 LGNAA
-448 SLLSKAAPALKFA
+448 KFG
-461 GKALPVI
+461 GKALPVV
-468 GTAMSAFGGYSDA
+468 GTAMSAFGGYNDA

-487 DWGSVFKSTAIGAGT
+487 DWGSVLKSAGYGAAG
-502 GAAVGAV
+502 GAAVGAMGFGV
-509 TGPGALVT
+509 AAAPGAL
-517 GLIGGLLAGGGNA
+517 IGALLAGGGNA
-530 LGQLFGMMGGES
+530 LGQLFGMGGES

-549 HASTPQAATA
+549 HASTPKAETA
-559 GANHMWPVPA
+559 GANHMWPVPS

-590 GQRISSNHHGID
+590 GQRISSNHRGID

-646 HLRSILVTSRQEVK
+646 HLRSILVTSRQQVK

-686 FETLNE
+686 FETLDE

-698 PRDWFRK
+698 PRDWFKK
-705 RKGVPQVLSNLNEAA
+705 RKGVPQVLSSLNEAA
-720 SKIFKTKKA
+720 SKVFKTKKA

-742 AAFGQTIMDGKS
+742 AAFGQTIVDGKP

-759 LQKVFG
+759 LEKVFG

-777 GKYEGNVTGNKK
+777 GKYDGNITGNKK
-789 DLIKLVSSKG
+789 DLMKLISSKG

-816 GGRSNAHNG
+816 GGRSNAYNG

-889 GAYMKHLK
+889 GTYMKHLK
-897 EADAVALEARVGGE
+897 QADAVALEARVGGE
-911 ASNGMNVGAPS
+911 ASNGMNIGAPAGSS
-922 AGTSSNHG
+922 ANHG
-930 GGGSSSATVNSNSNV
+930 GGGSSNATVNSNSNV

>member
-1 MAENLGVATD
+1 MADNLGVATD

-45 GIASQWDKMADS
+45 GIAEQWDKMSDS
-57 VKDTTDNLGGKSA
+57 VKSTTDNLGGKSA

-117 AGMAGMSSRQ
+117 AGLAGMSSRQ

-197 NFLRMGVRIRDAQ
+197 NFLRAGVRIRDNQ

-237 ADLLFNPGSKS
+237 ADLLYNPGSKS
-248 YNTLLTI
+248 YNTLVTL

-277 TAKKYSSAMNSKD
+277 TAKKYTSAMNSKD

-303 SPVRSN
+303 SPTRSN
-309 FRFNS
+309 FRYNS

-322 TEEGLVGGYNVAT
+322 TEQGLVGGYNVAT

-343 GFSAMADLLGP
+343 GFSALADVLGP
-354 INDGLMTLKGILQT
+354 VNDALMTFKGILQT
-368 LPNAGNT
+368 MPNAGNT
-375 GGALATAGSTVTSL
+375 GGALATAGSTATSL

-404 GGGAKAVLPALGTA
+404 GGGAKAVLPALGTV

-433 SSAAKF
+433 SSAGKF
-439 LGGAATKGG
+439 LGTAA
-448 SLLSKAAPALKFA
+448 KFG
-461 GKALPVI
+461 GKALPVL
-468 GTAMSAFGGYSDA
+468 GTAMSAFGGYGDA

-487 DWGSVFKSTAIGAGT
+487 DWGSVMKATAIGAGT
-502 GAAVGAV
+502 GAAAGLFTGGVLS
-509 TGPGALVT
+509 GPGAI
-517 GLIGGLLAGGGNA
+517 IGALLAGGGNA
-530 LGQLFGMMGGES
+530 IGQLFGMMGGES

-549 HASTPQAATA
+549 HAATPEAATA

-602 LATPSGTPITAA
+602 LAVASGTPITAA

-646 HLRSILVTSRQEVK
+646 HLRSILVTSRQQVK

-698 PRDWFRK
+698 PRDWFKK
-705 RKGVPQVLSNLNEAA
+705 RKGVPQVLSNLNDAA
-720 SKIFKTKKA
+720 SKIYKTKKA

-742 AAFGQTIMDGKS
+742 AAFGQAIESGKP

-759 LQKVFG
+759 LEKVFG
-765 KKTDDVLAQLPG
+765 KKTDDILAQLPG
-777 GKYEGNVTGNKK
+777 GKYDGNITGNKK
-789 DLIKLVSSKG
+789 DLIKLISSKG

-816 GGRSNAHNG
+816 GGRSNAFNG
-825 DASTGDDSYGLYQIN
+825 NSSTGDESYGLYQIN
-840 MIGSLGPARRKKFN
+840 MLGSLGPARRKKFN

-867 AGIAAHMSQ
+867 AGIAAHMSH
-876 RGNNWSAWSSYKT
+876 RGDNWSAWSSYKT

-897 EADAVALEARVGGE
+897 QADAVALEARVGGE
-911 ASNGMNVGAPS
+911 ASNGMNVGAPGGGAS
-922 AGTSSNHG
+922 DYH
-930 GGGSSSATVNSNSNV
+930 GGGSSTSATVNSNRNV

-963 ERLVKLVGE
+963 DRLVKLVGE